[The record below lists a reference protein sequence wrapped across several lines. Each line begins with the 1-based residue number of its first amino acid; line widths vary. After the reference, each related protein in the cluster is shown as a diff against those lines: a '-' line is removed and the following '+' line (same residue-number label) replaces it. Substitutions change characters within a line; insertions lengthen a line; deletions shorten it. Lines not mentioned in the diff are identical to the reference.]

1 MKVSHH
7 YCPPSKSF
15 PPSLMQSLISPDQS
29 VPPLL
34 WRKISISYKKK
45 TSPEGDPPLFSSVQ
59 FFPTSV
65 MQSLISTDKSVPQML
80 WRTISISYKKENF
93 SWRCPT
99 IVQSFPPS
107 LMQSLIFRVAGL
119 ALLPRQGC
127 RVPIRLWW
135 VCKTNR
141 LGSNPPS
148 SLFSAGQ
155 TRSWQGSVPIKKLF
169 HKGWFPSFPCLKLDI

>member
-1 MKVSHH
+1 MIVKNDFIRFQKRYVLLLMKVSHH

-59 FFPTSV
+59 
-65 MQSLISTDKSVPQML
+65 
-80 WRTISISYKKENF
+80 
-93 SWRCPT
+93 
-99 IVQSFPPS
+99 SFPPS
-107 LMQSLIFRVAGL
+107 LMQSLIFRVAVL

-155 TRSWQGSVPIKKLF
+155 TRSLQGSVPIKKLF

>member
-45 TSPEGDPPLFSSVQ
+45 TSPEGDPPLFGSVQ

-65 MQSLISTDKSVPQML
+65 MQSLISPDKSVPQML

-141 LGSNPPS
+141 LGSNPPPPF
-148 SLFSAGQ
+148 SLQ
-155 TRSWQGSVPIKKLF
+155 DKQDHCRDQ
-169 HKGWFPSFPCLKLDI
+169 FPSRNFSTKADSLVFLV

>member
-1 MKVSHH
+1 MIVKNDFNRLQKRYVLLLMKVSHH

-29 VPPLL
+29 IPPLL

-65 MQSLISTDKSVPQML
+65 MQSLISPDKSVPQML

-99 IVQSFPPS
+99 IVHHCPILSPLSDAIPNFPGRRSGSPSKARLPRPNPS
-107 LMQSLIFRVAGL
+107 LMSLKNKTT
-119 ALLPRQGC
+119 LLIQFDYKIC
-127 RVPIRLWW
+127 VY
-135 VCKTNR
+135 
-141 LGSNPPS
+141 
-148 SLFSAGQ
+148 
-155 TRSWQGSVPIKKLF
+155 
-169 HKGWFPSFPCLKLDI
+169 